1 MGSLGRVG
9 FDYVFSVWWHT
20 GPNTIKNPL
29 RALSSVE
36 GQQLS

>member
-1 MGSLGRVG
+1 VGSLGRVG